1 MSFLSNLFQDVAID
15 LGTANTLIYIR
26 DKGVVLNE
34 PSIVARERNSGKVV
48 AIGHDALLMHEKTH
62 PGIVTIKPLSNGV
75 IADYEATEELIKGLI
90 NKTKSQFS
98 LGIRKMV
105 IGIPSGTTEVEK
117 RAVRDSA
124 EHVGAKEVYL
134 VVEPMAAA
142 IGIGIDVKE
151 PMGNM
156 IVDIGGG
163 TTEIA
168 VISLGGIASGE
179 SLRVAGTDITNS
191 IIRHFRK
198 AYNLAIGERTAEDVK
213 IKIASAYKLDKELS
227 MTVRGRNLVTALP
240 EEREINSP
248 TIREAISTPIS
259 QIIISIKKSLEVT
272 KPELSA
278 DILDRGLFLA
288 GGGAVIKGLDKKINE
303 ETKLAVHISEEP
315 LTAVARGTGEVLE
328 NLEKYRSI
336 LLPTKRY

>member
-1 MSFLSNLFQDVAID
+1 MSFFSNLFRDIAID
-15 LGTANTLIYIR
+15 LGTANTLIFIR

-34 PSIVARERNSGKVV
+34 PSIVARERNTGKVV

-62 PGIVTIKPLSNGV
+62 PGIITIRPLASVV

-90 NKTKSQFS
+90 KKTKSQFS
-98 LGIRKMV
+98 FGIRRMV
-105 IGIPSGTTEVEK
+105 IGIPSGITEVEK

-124 EHVGAKEVYL
+124 EHVGAKEVFL
-134 VVEPMAAA
+134 IAEPMAAA

-179 SLRVAGTDITNS
+179 SLRVAGTDITNA

-198 AYNLAIGERTAEDVK
+198 TYNLAIGERTAEDVK
-213 IKIASAYKLDKELS
+213 IKIASAYKLEKELT

-240 EEREINSP
+240 EEREVNSP
-248 TIREAISTPIS
+248 TIREAIATPIS
-259 QIIISIKKSLEVT
+259 QIIASVKKSLEVT

-288 GGGAVIKGLDKKINE
+288 GGGALIKGLDKKINE
-303 ETKLAVHISEEP
+303 ETRLAVHISEDP

-328 NLEKYRSI
+328 NLEKYRTV
-336 LLPTKRY
+336 LLANKRY

>member
-1 MSFLSNLFQDVAID
+1 
-15 LGTANTLIYIR
+15 
-26 DKGVVLNE
+26 
-34 PSIVARERNSGKVV
+34 
-48 AIGHDALLMHEKTH
+48 
-62 PGIVTIKPLSNGV
+62 
-75 IADYEATEELIKGLI
+75 
-90 NKTKSQFS
+90 
-98 LGIRKMV
+98 MV
-105 IGIPSGTTEVEK
+105 IGIPSGITEVEK

-134 VVEPMAAA
+134 VAEPMAAA

-191 IIRHFRK
+191 IVRHFRK

-213 IKIASAYKLDKELS
+213 IKIASAYKLDKELT
-227 MTVRGRNLVTALP
+227 MNVRGRNLVTALP

-248 TIREAISTPIS
+248 TIREAIATPIS
-259 QIIISIKKSLEVT
+259 QIITSIKKSLEVT

-288 GGGAVIKGLDKKINE
+288 GGGALIKGLDKKINE

-328 NLEKYRSI
+328 NLEKYRSV
-336 LLPTKRY
+336 LLSTKRY